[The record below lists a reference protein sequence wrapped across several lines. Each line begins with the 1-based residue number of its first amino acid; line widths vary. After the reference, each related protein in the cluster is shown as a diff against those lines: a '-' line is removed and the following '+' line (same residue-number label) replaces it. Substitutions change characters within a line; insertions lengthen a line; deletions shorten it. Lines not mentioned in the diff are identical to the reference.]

1 MATAYFYSYEVI
13 AMLSG
18 FEVSVD
24 VVALVTIGVAAI
36 TLTYKKVVKP
46 SFIWSKSIIDSLGK
60 IDAIHEQMFTNGGKT
75 LRDAVNRIENRIT
88 LLEKQQNIYIMDTPH
103 GVFNSNKDGRFTT
116 VNRTLCR
123 MTGKTEGELLGN
135 GWINSV
141 SERDRERVVDS
152 WKYAIENEIE
162 FSTSFDITDTDGF
175 QFRVRCTANPMKS
188 ADGKLLGYLG
198 IIDSNG

>member
-1 MATAYFYSYEVI
+1 
-13 AMLSG
+13 MLSG

-24 VVALVTIGVAAI
+24 VVALLTICMAAVTF
-36 TLTYKKVVKP
+36 TYKKVVKP
-46 SFIWSKSIIDSLGK
+46 SFLWSKSIIDSLGK

-88 LLEKQQNIYIMDTPH
+88 LLENQQNIYIMDTPH
-103 GVFNSNKDGRFTT
+103 GVFNSNKEGKFIS

-123 MTGKTEGELLGN
+123 MTGKTEGELLGR

-141 SERDRERVVDS
+141 AEYDRERVDDS
-152 WKYAIENEIE
+152 WKYALEHEIE
-162 FSTSFDITDTDGF
+162 FSTSFDITDIDGAHF
-175 QFRVRCTANPMKS
+175 KVKCTANPMKS

-198 IIDSNG
+198 IIDSNGCA